1 MINDTGSHII
11 AQNTNR
17 KKTKYEIQSVQCGQV
32 GGVRRARDVAS
43 HPRLACPMLQLCH
56 ATMRVVLQLYLHYEQ
71 ALSTIC
77 NVPMLQLCHA
87 TMHYAPCSNYAVH
100 DYALCPMLRLCH
112 TTMHYAPC
120 SNYAVHNYALC
131 TMLQLCH
138 ATMHG
143 TLCFNYTRLLT
154 MQLAL
159 QEGTFHIMH
168 CTLCSHSAMQLC
180 TASCVVLTITLKK
193 IVF

>member
-1 MINDTGSHII
+1 MIDDAGSHII

-17 KKTKYEIQSVQCGQV
+17 KTKYQIQSVQWAQV

-87 TMHYAPCSNYAVH
+87 TMH
-100 DYALCPMLRLCH
+100 
-112 TTMHYAPC
+112 
-120 SNYAVHNYALC
+120 
-131 TMLQLCH
+131 
-138 ATMHG
+138 G
-143 TLCFNYTRLLT
+143 TPCFNYTGPFT

-159 QEGTFHIMH
+159 EAGTFHNMH
-168 CTLCSHSAMQLC
+168 CTLCSHYAMQLC
-180 TASCVVLTITLKK
+180 TAPCVIFFTTLQKILFWSASYSIVL
-193 IVF
+193 

>member
-1 MINDTGSHII
+1 MILDPISLHKIPTE
-11 AQNTNR
+11 
-17 KKTKYEIQSVQCGQV
+17 KTKYEIQSVQCGQV

-87 TMHYAPCSNYAVH
+87 TMH
-100 DYALCPMLRLCH
+100 
-112 TTMHYAPC
+112 
-120 SNYAVHNYALC
+120 
-131 TMLQLCH
+131 
-138 ATMHG
+138 G